1 MKMKCPYFCSL
12 RTTEEVNIRFRQMIL
27 NRVRSFQKI
36 LFTNES
42 MCTNNIISIGLQTNI
57 HFYVPYLCL
66 LVRLAFVANVVNKL
80 YSQLP
85 IVWGIHW

>member
-1 MKMKCPYFCSL
+1 MKMKCTYFCSL

-57 HFYVPYLCL
+57 HFLCAISLFARSFSSL
-66 LVRLAFVANVVNKL
+66 LLML
-80 YSQLP
+80 
-85 IVWGIHW
+85 